1 MASGSFMSQE
11 REEKSV
17 MRRIVTLLVAGVML
31 LSACGGDAPLAPV
44 PTNTPPPTTEADVPD
59 EPTPEPEQSDKSF
72 EELAE
77 ELRPSVVRILAQFS
91 ESAISPEGLGAGS
104 GVVYD
109 AEEGLIITNA
119 HVVEGAS
126 IIKVALAG
134 SDRTRSA
141 RVLGRSQCDD
151 LAVIKVDNTSGL
163 EPAVLG
169 ESDEM
174 KVGAE
179 VMALG
184 YPESF
189 DLGNELTVTTGNVSK
204 LSTQRDKLED
214 VIQMTAFVTHGNSG
228 GPLVNRKGEVIGIN
242 TRIFYSASGEREP
255 GINFAVSMS
264 HARSIIE
271 ELQEGNN
278 RHYIGLNLYPNFFE
292 DYFGTSEGMAVI
304 GVSSGSPASDAGIEP
319 ADLLLK
325 LEGTS
330 VADEVDVCNILR
342 SHADG
347 DQLKVQIYRKV
358 TDEILEGEL
367 TMGDN

>member
-1 MASGSFMSQE
+1 
-11 REEKSV
+11 
-17 MRRIVTLLVAGVML
+17 MRRVIPLLVVIVML
-31 LSACGGDAPLAPV
+31 LSACGGDTPPPPV
-44 PTNTPPPTTEADVPD
+44 PTNTPSPTKEAAEPD
-59 EPTPEPEQSDKSF
+59 EKATPKSGSSGENLTD

-77 ELRPSVVRILAQFS
+77 KMRPSVVRILAQFS

-109 AEEGLIITNA
+109 LENGYIATNA

-126 IIKVALAG
+126 IVKVALAG

-141 RVLGRSQCDD
+141 RVVGRSQCDD
-151 LAVIKVDNTSGL
+151 LAVIKVDNTSGM
-163 EPAVLG
+163 EEAVLDD
-169 ESDEM
+169 SDTM
-174 KVGAE
+174 KVAAP

-189 DLGNELTVTTGNVSK
+189 DLGNDLTVTTGNISK
-204 LSTQRDKLED
+204 LHTQRDKLED

-228 GPLVNRKGEVIGIN
+228 GPLVNHKGEVIGIN
-242 TRIFYSASGEREP
+242 TRIFYTSSGEREP
-255 GINFAVSMS
+255 GINFAISMS
-264 HARSIIE
+264 HAKPIIE
-271 ELQEGNN
+271 QLQEGKN
-278 RHYIGLNLYPNFFE
+278 RHYIGLNLYPNLFA
-292 DYFGTSEGMAVI
+292 DYFGTNEGMAVV
-304 GVSSGSPASDAGIEP
+304 GVASGSPASQVGIEP

-347 DQLKVQIYRKV
+347 DQLSVQLYRKT
-358 TDEILEGEL
+358 TDEVLEGEL
-367 TMGDN
+367 TMGEEK